1 MVNKFGIKTH
11 ELFLSLTILVIGG
24 YLSFAS
30 SDFLTLGNIYDL
42 INNYAMLTILACG
55 LFIVLI
61 SGGIDISFPAMT
73 IISQY
78 VMVTLIQGT
87 TGNFALAFA
96 LAGGLGLLLGLIN
109 ATLVNRLNVPS
120 IIITISTLNI
130 FYGLLLYLTKGV
142 WLYSYPEWFEEGM
155 MLFKFTAADGYDYGL
170 SLPIITLLVVVAL
183 TGFIMNKTSVGR
195 MIYAMGGNR
204 EAASRMGFGIF
215 KMQLFVYGYMGLM
228 SGVAGVVQSATVLTV
243 APDSL
248 LGYELTVLAAVVLGG
263 TSIVGGR
270 GTLLGTLLGVILLA
284 VLQNG
289 LNLLGISSYWHTV
302 VTGVVIV
309 TSISMTAWS
318 QRKGQGVIV

>member
-1 MVNKFGIKTH
+1 MVNKLSIKGH
-11 ELFLSLTILVIGG
+11 ELFLGIILIIIGG

-30 SDFLTLGNIYDL
+30 DDFMTLSNIYDL
-42 INNYAMLTILACG
+42 VNNYAMLTVLACG

-78 VMVTLIQGT
+78 IMVTLIQGT

-96 LAGGLGLLLGLIN
+96 LSGGVGLLLGLVN
-109 ATLVNRLNVPS
+109 AVLVNRLKVPS

-130 FYGLLLYLTKGV
+130 FYGLLLYLTKGI
-142 WLYSYPEWFEEGM
+142 WLYSYPEWFEQGVL
-155 MLFKFTAADGYDYGL
+155 LFKFTASDGYDYGL
-170 SLPIITLLVVVAL
+170 SLQILTVLVVVIL
-183 TGFIMNKTSVGR
+183 TSFIMNKTSIGR
-195 MIYAMGGNR
+195 MIYAMGGNK

-215 KMQLFVYGYMGLM
+215 KLQLFVYGYMGLM

-270 GTLLGTLLGVILLA
+270 GTLLGTLLGVTLLA

-302 VTGVVIV
+302 VTGLVIV
-309 TSISMTAWS
+309 VSISMTAWS
-318 QRKGQGVIV
+318 QHKSREV

>member
-1 MVNKFGIKTH
+1 MVNKLGIKPH
-11 ELFLSLTILVIGG
+11 ELFLGLTILVIGG

-30 SDFLTLGNIYDL
+30 PDFMTFGNIYDL

-73 IISQY
+73 IIAQY
-78 VMVTLIQGT
+78 VMVSLIQGT
-87 TGNFALAFA
+87 TGNFAIAFA
-96 LAGGLGLLLGLIN
+96 LSGGIGLLLGMVN
-109 ATLVNRLNVPS
+109 AVLVNRLKVPS

-142 WLYSYPEWFEEGM
+142 WLYSYPEWFEQGV

-170 SLPIITLLVVVAL
+170 SLQIITMIVVVAL
-183 TGFIMNKTSVGR
+183 TGIIMNKTSIGR
-195 MIYAMGGNR
+195 MIYAMGGNK

-215 KMQLFVYGYMGLM
+215 KLQLFVYGYMGLM

-289 LNLLGISSYWHTV
+289 LILLNISSYWHTV
-302 VTGVVIV
+302 VTGLVIV
-309 TSISMTAWS
+309 ISVSMTAWS
-318 QRKGQGVIV
+318 QRKGQGV

>member
-1 MVNKFGIKTH
+1 MVNKLGIKPH
-11 ELFLSLTILVIGG
+11 ELFLGLTILVIGG

-30 SDFLTLGNIYDL
+30 PDFMTFGNIYDL
-42 INNYAMLTILACG
+42 VNNYAMLTILACG

-78 VMVTLIQGT
+78 VMVSLIQGT
-87 TGNFALAFA
+87 TGNFAIAFA
-96 LAGGLGLLLGLIN
+96 LSGGIGLLLGMVN
-109 ATLVNRLNVPS
+109 AVLVNRLKVPS

-142 WLYSYPEWFEEGM
+142 WLYSYPEWFEQGV

-170 SLPIITLLVVVAL
+170 SLQIITLIVVIAL
-183 TGFIMNKTSVGR
+183 TGIIMNKTSIGR
-195 MIYAMGGNR
+195 MIYAMGGNK

-215 KMQLFVYGYMGLM
+215 KLQLFVYGYMGLM

-302 VTGVVIV
+302 VTGLVIV
-309 TSISMTAWS
+309 ISVSMTAWS
-318 QRKGQGVIV
+318 QRKGQGV

>member
-1 MVNKFGIKTH
+1 MVNKLGIKPH
-11 ELFLSLTILVIGG
+11 EIFLGLTILVIGG
-24 YLSFAS
+24 YLSFATA
-30 SDFLTLGNIYDL
+30 DFMTFGNIYDL
-42 INNYAMLTILACG
+42 VNNYAMLTILACG

-87 TGNFALAFA
+87 TGNFAIAFA
-96 LAGGLGLLLGLIN
+96 LSGGIGLLLGLVN
-109 ATLVNRLNVPS
+109 AVLVNRLKVPS

-130 FYGLLLYLTKGV
+130 FYGLLLYLTKGI
-142 WLYSYPEWFEEGM
+142 WLYSYPEWFEQGIS
-155 MLFKFTAADGYDYGL
+155 LFQFTAADGYDYGL
-170 SLPIITLLVVVAL
+170 NLPIITLVVVVAL
-183 TGFIMNKTSVGR
+183 TGFIMNRTSIGR
-195 MIYAMGGNR
+195 MIYAMGSNK
-204 EAASRMGFGIF
+204 EAASRMGFGIL
-215 KMQLFVYGYMGLM
+215 KLQLFVYGYMGLM

-302 VTGVVIV
+302 VTGLVIV
-309 TSISMTAWS
+309 VSISMTAWS
-318 QRKGQGVIV
+318 QRKGQGA